1 MSHHEEKRKI
11 GDLLK
16 EQILKQL
23 VEPSYYTDVN
33 ETLRGRKCWRV
44 SGHVFESVSKILL
57 AVSSVLSFA
66 AGVYD
71 DKLLSFIAGTLST
84 TSLAC
89 FQFSLYSMRMHKKNS
104 LELNQLLEKI
114 DIEGVPIFASFQEK
128 GGVQQQYEE
137 YSEPTMMCRNAPEED
152 SKDYK
157 RPITMVT
164 EVTKDRDLSD
174 EQEKESIEMQEI
186 LPEKSEEAKLLNE
199 AVYTEV

>member
-128 GGVQQQYEE
+128 GAVQQQYEE
-137 YSEPTMMCRNAPEED
+137 YSEPTMMCRNDPN
-152 SKDYK
+152 KDYK

-164 EVTKDRDLSD
+164 EVTKERDLSD

>member
-104 LELNQLLEKI
+104 FELNQLLEKI
-114 DIEGVPIFASFQEK
+114 DIEGVPIFSSFQEK

-137 YSEPTMMCRNAPEED
+137 YSEPAMMCRNVPEEEC
-152 SKDYK
+152 KDYK
-157 RPITMVT
+157 RPITIV
-164 EVTKDRDLSD
+164 EEATKIRDKSED
-174 EQEKESIEMQEI
+174 EKENIEMQEI
-186 LPEKSEEAKLLNE
+186 SPEKSEEAKLLNE
-199 AVYTEV
+199 RIYTEV

>member
-128 GGVQQQYEE
+128 GAVQQQYEE
-137 YSEPTMMCRNAPEED
+137 YSEPTMRNAPEED
-152 SKDYK
+152 YK
-157 RPITMVT
+157 RPVFVVA
-164 EVTKDRDLSD
+164 EATKIRDLSD

-186 LPEKSEEAKLLNE
+186 SPEKSEEVKLLNE
-199 AVYTEV
+199 KVYTEV